1 MGLRH
6 VASDPLKASMKALA
20 LPQEIMEDKSAIHKT
35 LKKKMQLG
43 KSPFYLVEFK
53 LYLEECLVHVVVQ
66 SKCEP
71 I

>member
-20 LPQEIMEDKSAIHKT
+20 LPQEIMEHKCAIHKT
-35 LKKKMQLG
+35 LKKNATWQITFLFCG
-43 KSPFYLVEFK
+43 
-53 LYLEECLVHVVVQ
+53 
-66 SKCEP
+66 

>member
-35 LKKKMQLG
+35 LKKKNATRQITFLFSG
-43 KSPFYLVEFK
+43 
-53 LYLEECLVHVVVQ
+53 
-66 SKCEP
+66 